1 MTPEATQSVCNTP
14 ACVPALV
21 CSVSPLLAWLP
32 PSLLLRLRVLAGF
45 IAACWGLLREFHA
58 PHLGEALR
66 RLVLVLG
73 ASLALIVVVSTI
85 DSGWLYLYLLN
96 ARRVPVAA

>member
-1 MTPEATQSVCNTP
+1 MH
-14 ACVPALV
+14 
-21 CSVSPLLAWLP
+21 
-32 PSLLLRLRVLAGF
+32 LRALAGF
-45 IAACWGLLREFHA
+45 LTACWGLLREFHA
-58 PHLGEALR
+58 PHIGEALR

-85 DSGWLYLYLLN
+85 DSGWLYMYLLN